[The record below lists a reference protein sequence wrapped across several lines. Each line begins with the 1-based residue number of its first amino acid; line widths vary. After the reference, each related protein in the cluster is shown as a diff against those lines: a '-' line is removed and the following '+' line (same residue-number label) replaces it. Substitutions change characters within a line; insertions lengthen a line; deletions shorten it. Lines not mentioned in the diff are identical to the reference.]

1 MNYEER
7 KRVIAEWIEPT
18 RGFLSRFKIPSL
30 SDEAI
35 RAEMLDLVDMLNET
49 TPILPNADAL
59 KEFLGK
65 LGREVGKR
73 AKTRG
78 WPMQSEFSAASEA
91 IRRRPAPSV
100 VQVTGDDTGQTDHL
114 LPRKIELAAEWFAKF
129 KQLPGWWNTEAIC
142 IGLIEGGHLTYEEL
156 KQSHAAVPMRE
167 NARHLGA
174 APVNPKTFGGDKRI

>member
-49 TPILPNADAL
+49 APILPNADAL

-73 AKTRG
+73 AKTRA
-78 WPMQSEFSAASEA
+78 WPMQSEFAAASEA
-91 IRRRPAPSV
+91 VRKRPPPKLEIE
-100 VQVTGDDTGQTDHL
+100 GDAASTDPL
-114 LPRKIELAAEWFAKF
+114 LSRKVELAAQWFAKF
-129 KQLPGWWNTEAIC
+129 KQLPGWWNTDAIC
-142 IGLIEGGHLTYEEL
+142 AGLIDGGHLTYEDL
-156 KQSHAAVPMRE
+156 KQAHAAVPMRE

-174 APVNPKTFGGDKRI
+174 APVNPKRFTDDAA